1 MRFRPFLLSGEKRSS
16 RVEEESRDLGE
27 DDICLMTYRSSSQKS
42 VRCVYCVVD
51 FLRDF
56 LRGNTMKK
64 KSCSEKVY
72 FTCYV

>member
-1 MRFRPFLLSGEKRSS
+1 MSC
-16 RVEEESRDLGE
+16 DL
-27 DDICLMTYRSSSQKS
+27 YRLSSQKS